1 MIIPLRIP
9 LSTAVLRSLS
19 TVLELPYLAVLL
31 TFCLASTL
39 TRMTCF
45 PNKVSSS
52 TVKIHRILAFVSN
65 STITPIAL
73 YKADDIL
80 QGVSTTHN
88 QEKDL
93 QWEMAMVDNQRKDGL
108 SEEHGR
114 QLDINGFQEIRVQ
127 RKRNNTRSIQ
137 RDSNSE
143 CLKLKNG
150 IGGYDWSYQAEEEKP
165 TNHAL
170 MAFTSS
176 GSSSSS
182 DSELLAASLAEKFCE
197 LTDNYES
204 RNMDVTLFYTPN
216 NNKTIEIR
224 CLHTVRSN
232 AVSDE
237 HTIAPIIEEGTQM
250 MKVYI
255 DYTVRP
261 NTEKI
266 ESVKTVRV
274 ERHFANK
281 NNSINTNVNTARVK
295 HTTARDR
302 AVVSENK
309 GKRAN
314 AVKASACWVWK
325 AKNSNASTTFK
336 KYSYVDAR
344 GRSKSIM
351 SWILKRVLFYVQGN
365 PQQKE
370 YKEKG
375 VINSGCSRH
384 MTGNKCYLDEYKDY
398 DGGFVSFGD
407 GKGRI
412 SGKGKIKTGSL
423 DFDDVHVL
431 SSDFKLLDESQVLLR
446 VPRKDNIYSVDL
458 KSVVPTGDHNLW
470 DIIVN
475 GDLQEEPAPT
485 GDQSGPFAPPVSKT
499 AKQLA
504 AKRNQERVKS
514 ILLLAIPDEYLLK
527 FHNVPDAK
535 SL

>member
-274 ERHFANK
+274 KTDAPKQNK
-281 NNSINTNVNTARVK
+281 QYPKKGTKEIGTILWQP
-295 HTTARDR
+295 TT
-302 AVVSENK
+302 
-309 GKRAN
+309 
-314 AVKASACWVWK
+314 
-325 AKNSNASTTFK
+325 
-336 KYSYVDAR
+336 
-344 GRSKSIM
+344 
-351 SWILKRVLFYVQGN
+351 
-365 PQQKE
+365 KE

-375 VINSGCSRH
+375 IIDNGCSRH
-384 MTGNKCYLDEYKDY
+384 MTGNKCYLDEYEDY

-423 DFDDVHVL
+423 EL
-431 SSDFKLLDESQVLLR
+431 
-446 VPRKDNIYSVDL
+446 
-458 KSVVPTGDHNLW
+458 
-470 DIIVN
+470 
-475 GDLQEEPAPT
+475 
-485 GDQSGPFAPPVSKT
+485 
-499 AKQLA
+499 
-504 AKRNQERVKS
+504 
-514 ILLLAIPDEYLLK
+514 
-527 FHNVPDAK
+527 
-535 SL
+535 